1 MEIITGILVL
11 LIVCIVVIKLYLA
24 SVGEEKVVPRTGSR
38 TPFQVEEMTG
48 DSITLRSK
56 IEFANE
62 GKQCATIMDAIVR
75 PLLPYEQYDGIEARG
90 KAELEGAPREDDYF
104 EAVLI
109 QRGESIQIYAEI
121 KLIARKGMDIKTA
134 LQHMV
139 DLPMDVVYM
148 ETGRNPWKL
157 SKVRII
163 LTAPELAK
171 LAGVE
176 LADD

>member
-24 SVGEEKVVPRTGSR
+24 SVGEEKVVPRIGSR